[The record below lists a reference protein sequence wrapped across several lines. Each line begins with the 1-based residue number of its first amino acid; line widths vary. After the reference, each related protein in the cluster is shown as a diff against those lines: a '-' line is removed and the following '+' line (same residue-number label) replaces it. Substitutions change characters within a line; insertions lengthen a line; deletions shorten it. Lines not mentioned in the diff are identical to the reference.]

1 MCAHYE
7 NNCLLLQNVYKL
19 HELFGNSFTG
29 LMDKHRPRRTVKAA
43 TPGTVQHA
51 NELTQENQ
59 HITLEEMCAE
69 LNIGHR
75 TAGTATAP

>member
-1 MCAHYE
+1 M
-7 NNCLLLQNVYKL
+7 NCL
-19 HELFGNSFTG
+19 GAAFTG
-29 LMDKHRPRRTVKAA
+29 LMDKHQPRRKVKAA

-59 HITLEEMCAE
+59 HITLEKMYAE

-75 TAGTATAP
+75 TAGTATVS

>member
-1 MCAHYE
+1 
-7 NNCLLLQNVYKL
+7 
-19 HELFGNSFTG
+19 
-29 LMDKHRPRRTVKAA
+29 MDKHRPRRTVKAA